1 MKIEPFVKIAS
12 PVSRLEVYP
21 DGQEAAA
28 FFCGNRQ
35 ILSIRRIRTGNF
47 DEALGLAEKLRR
59 HLANDALSAEVDSE
73 NVIPF
78 GCEYHVRRHW
88 SYSGNI
94 VELTDDISADNGG
107 RITDL
112 FLEEVVFCGQA
123 AAVSVLLDGETA
135 VKTFPASG
143 TVCESEKLP
152 LLVRVDFSDGTAAE
166 FYSGDDF
173 FRHNGSAAISGAS
186 AQHRIFADAEG
197 VHWVRHV
204 LITGEEV
211 EVEKRPWRFKSLFA
225 AYAAKSEAETDGE
238 KLALEGC
245 FAAPAMHR
253 EFRNFIRKSP
263 AKDLHLTLCGKVQC
277 CDGSHISRPG
287 KKVSHGMLGEVF
299 DDYIWANGV
308 TAKRGG
314 GFSAEISADGL
325 ENSVICNNLR
335 NPAAPLEFVEEEE
348 F

>member
-12 PVSRLEVYP
+12 PVTRLEVYP

-123 AAVSVLLDGETA
+123 AAVSVLTTRSLQ
-135 VKTFPASG
+135 
-143 TVCESEKLP
+143 
-152 LLVRVDFSDGTAAE
+152 RV
-166 FYSGDDF
+166 
-173 FRHNGSAAISGAS
+173 
-186 AQHRIFADAEG
+186 
-197 VHWVRHV
+197 
-204 LITGEEV
+204 
-211 EVEKRPWRFKSLFA
+211 
-225 AYAAKSEAETDGE
+225 
-238 KLALEGC
+238 
-245 FAAPAMHR
+245 
-253 EFRNFIRKSP
+253 
-263 AKDLHLTLCGKVQC
+263 
-277 CDGSHISRPG
+277 
-287 KKVSHGMLGEVF
+287 
-299 DDYIWANGV
+299 
-308 TAKRGG
+308 
-314 GFSAEISADGL
+314 
-325 ENSVICNNLR
+325 NLQR
-335 NPAAPLEFVEEEE
+335 
-348 F
+348 